1 MLIFARSKM
10 GKVNEIY
17 KHNIYG
23 VIATLIFHIIVL
35 IVLLTSNL
43 EYTKQSI
50 EEGII
55 LDFSVKEIKL
65 PEPEKAKEQL
75 HEIATTTQQMPGTNQ
90 MSSNRAVND
99 ASKDAGKASSGSNDP
114 FFDKAYNNEIAAAKQ
129 LVNDVNKTL
138 AKKIPKIGDI
148 RMPEDNTEGKTRE
161 EVKQSN
167 FKGKSNIHYF
177 LENRYHARLPIP
189 VYLAEGGGEVIVD
202 IVVGRDG
209 RVLSA
214 NPRLN
219 PKITDLNI
227 LAYAKQAAEKTW
239 FNEDASA
246 PEKQSG
252 TITYRFVAQ

>member
-1 MLIFARSKM
+1 M
-10 GKVNEIY
+10 GKVYEIY
-17 KHNIYG
+17 KQNIYG
-23 VIATLIFHIIVL
+23 VITTLTFHIIVL

-43 EYTKQSI
+43 KDGKQSA
-50 EEGII
+50 EEAIL
-55 LDFSVKEIKL
+55 LDFTVEEIKL
-65 PEPEKAKEQL
+65 PEPEKEKEPQA
-75 HEIATTTQQMPGTNQ
+75 EITPQTQQMQG
-90 MSSNRAVND
+90 SLASNRAVND
-99 ASKDAGKASSGSNDP
+99 ASKDAAKSSSRSNDP
-114 FFDKAYNNEIAAAKQ
+114 FFDKAYNKEIEAAKQ

-148 RMPEDNTEGKTRE
+148 QMPEDNTEGKTRE

-214 NPRLN
+214 NPRPN
-219 PKITDLNI
+219 PKITDLTI

-246 PEKQSG
+246 PVKQKG
-252 TITYRFVAQ
+252 TITYQFVPQ

>member
-1 MLIFARSKM
+1 M

-17 KHNIYG
+17 RQNIYG
-23 VIATLIFHIIVL
+23 VITTLIFHIIVL

-43 EYTKQSI
+43 EYGKKTV
-50 EEGII
+50 EDDI
-55 LDFSVKEIKL
+55 LLEFPVEEIKI
-65 PEPEKAKEQL
+65 PEPEKEKELQP
-75 HEIATTTQQMPGTNQ
+75 ETSNPMQQGSNQ
-90 MSSNRAVND
+90 MLSNRGVND
-99 ASKDAGKASSGSNDP
+99 ASKDAAKASSRSNDP
-114 FFDKAYNNEIAAAKQ
+114 FFDKAYNKEIEAAKQ
-129 LVNDVNKTL
+129 LVSDVNKTL

-177 LENRYHARLPIP
+177 LENRYHSRLPIP

-202 IVVGRDG
+202 IIVARDG

-214 NPRLN
+214 DPRPN
-219 PKITDLNI
+219 PKITDLAI

-239 FNEDASA
+239 FNNDASA
-246 PEKQSG
+246 PEKQKG
-252 TITYRFVAQ
+252 TITYQFVAQ

>member
-1 MLIFARSKM
+1 M
-10 GKVNEIY
+10 GKVKEIY

-23 VIATLIFHIIVL
+23 VITTLTFHIVVL

-43 EYTKQSI
+43 KYGTKSPDKAI
-50 EEGII
+50 L
-55 LDFSVKEIKL
+55 LDFQTEEIKL
-65 PEPEKAKEQL
+65 PQPEKDKGQQPENASAPQQTSGSGQL
-75 HEIATTTQQMPGTNQ
+75 V
-90 MSSNRAVND
+90 SNRAVNE
-99 ASKDAGKASSGSNDP
+99 AAKPSSVTNDP
-114 FFDKAYNNEIAAAKQ
+114 FFDKAYNNEIAAAKK

-138 AKKIPKIGDI
+138 SQKIPEIGDI

-177 LENRYHARLPIP
+177 LQNRYHSKLPIP
-189 VYLAEGGGEVIVD
+189 VYLAEGGGDVIVD

-214 NPRLN
+214 NPRSN
-219 PKITDLNI
+219 PKITDLTI

-239 FNEDASA
+239 FSEDISA
-246 PEKQSG
+246 PEKQQG

>member
-1 MLIFARSKM
+1 MS
-10 GKVNEIY
+10 G
-17 KHNIYG
+17 
-23 VIATLIFHIIVL
+23 
-35 IVLLTSNL
+35 SN
-43 EYTKQSI
+43 
-50 EEGII
+50 
-55 LDFSVKEIKL
+55 
-65 PEPEKAKEQL
+65 QL
-75 HEIATTTQQMPGTNQ
+75 A
-90 MSSNRAVND
+90 SNRAVND
-99 ASKDAGKASSGSNDP
+99 AAKSGSRPNDP

-138 AKKIPKIGDI
+138 AKKIPEISDI
-148 RMPEDNTEGKTRE
+148 RMPEENTQGKTRE

-189 VYLAEGGGEVIVD
+189 VYLAEGGGEVTVD

-209 RVLSA
+209 RVLDA
-214 NPRLN
+214 NPRPN
-219 PKITDLNI
+219 SQITDLTV

-246 PEKQSG
+246 PEKQKG

>member
-1 MLIFARSKM
+1 M

-17 KHNIYG
+17 KQNIYG
-23 VIATLIFHIIVL
+23 VITTLIFHIIVL

-43 EYTKQSI
+43 KHGKQSA
-50 EEGII
+50 EEAVL
-55 LDFSVKEIKL
+55 LDFTVEEIKL
-65 PEPEKAKEQL
+65 PEPVKEKELQAE
-75 HEIATTTQQMPGTNQ
+75 TTPKALQMQG
-90 MSSNRAVND
+90 SLASNRAVND
-99 ASKDAGKASSGSNDP
+99 ASKDAAKSSTRSNDP
-114 FFDKAYNNEIAAAKQ
+114 FFDKSYNKEIEDAKQ
-129 LVNDVNKTL
+129 LVSDVNKTL
-138 AKKIPKIGDI
+138 AKKIPKIADI
-148 RMPEDNTEGKTRE
+148 RMPEDNAEGKTRE

-202 IVVGRDG
+202 IVVSRDG

-214 NPRLN
+214 NPRPN
-219 PKITDLNI
+219 PKIADLTI

-246 PEKQSG
+246 PEKQKG

>member
-1 MLIFARSKM
+1 MA
-10 GKVNEIY
+10 KVNEIY
-17 KHNIYG
+17 KQNIYG
-23 VIATLIFHIIVL
+23 VITTLIFHIIVL

-43 EYTKQSI
+43 KYGKQSA
-50 EEGII
+50 EEAVL
-55 LDFSVKEIKL
+55 LDFTVEEIKL
-65 PEPEKAKEQL
+65 PEPEKEKEQQA
-75 HEIATTTQQMPGTNQ
+75 ETTPQAQQMQG
-90 MSSNRAVND
+90 SLASNRAVND
-99 ASKDAGKASSGSNDP
+99 ASKDAAKSSPRSNDP
-114 FFDKAYNNEIAAAKQ
+114 FFDKAYNKEIEDAKQ
-129 LVNDVNKTL
+129 LVSDVNKTL

-148 RMPEDNTEGKTRE
+148 RMPEDNAEGKTRE

-214 NPRLN
+214 NPRPN
-219 PKITDLNI
+219 PKIADLTI

-246 PEKQSG
+246 PEKQKG

>member
-1 MLIFARSKM
+1 M

-17 KHNIYG
+17 KQNIYG
-23 VIATLIFHIIVL
+23 VITTLTFHIIVL

-43 EYTKQSI
+43 EYGKQSA
-50 EEGII
+50 EEAVL
-55 LDFSVKEIKL
+55 LDFTVEEIKL
-65 PEPEKAKEQL
+65 PEPEKEKEPKS
-75 HEIATTTQQMPGTNQ
+75 EITTPSQQTQGSNQ

-99 ASKDAGKASSGSNDP
+99 ASKDTKSSSRSNDP
-114 FFDKAYNNEIAAAKQ
+114 FFDKAYNKEIEEAKQ
-129 LVNDVNKTL
+129 LVSEVNKTL
-138 AKKIPKIGDI
+138 AKKIPKIADI

-219 PKITDLNI
+219 SRIADMTI

-239 FNEDASA
+239 FNEDPSA
-246 PEKQSG
+246 PEKQKG

>member
-1 MLIFARSKM
+1 M

-17 KHNIYG
+17 RQNIYG
-23 VIATLIFHIIVL
+23 VITTLIFHIIVL

-43 EYTKQSI
+43 EYGKKSV
-50 EEGII
+50 EENI
-55 LDFSVKEIKL
+55 LLEFPVEEIKL
-65 PEPEKAKEQL
+65 PEPQKEQQPETADPL
-75 HEIATTTQQMPGTNQ
+75 QQGSNQ
-90 MSSNRAVND
+90 MLSNRGVND
-99 ASKDAGKASSGSNDP
+99 ASKDAAKASSRSNDP
-114 FFDKAYNNEIAAAKQ
+114 FFDKAYDKEIEDAKQ
-129 LVNDVNKTL
+129 LVSDVNKTL

-177 LENRYHARLPIP
+177 LENRYHSRLPIP

-202 IVVGRDG
+202 IIVARDG

-214 NPRLN
+214 DPRVN
-219 PKITDLNI
+219 PKITDLAI

-239 FNEDASA
+239 FNNDASA
-246 PEKQSG
+246 PEKQKG
-252 TITYRFVAQ
+252 TITYQFVAQ